1 MCGCLLQANHARL
14 LQTHIDLHIVNLH
27 SVPLRFNMFE
37 TEAYNLV
44 DMLYMSHDQGE
55 GQKISTERK
64 DLA

>member
-1 MCGCLLQANHARL
+1 
-14 LQTHIDLHIVNLH
+14 
-27 SVPLRFNMFE
+27 MFE